1 MTNLQTP
8 FTASLQHDSL
18 TVVHCAEGHFRTL
31 CLIELA
37 KPYSVLLDGQA
48 VACRTRH
55 GHVLIQAPAGSD
67 PADLLNC
74 ISAAVMRHEQRRSL
88 WTKAAGT
95 ASALVLVTAIA
106 ALFTAPGLPTS
117 GFKVN
122 LGLVGLEVL
131 PVLQVPSVAP
141 SHLPMPRGKG
151 AANVVHTP
159 VGVRLANEAN
169 EAREPMVAEPTAA
182 PAQAAHDGWSLPQ
195 SIREGLPAKLQMA
208 AERKLFTV
216 DYSSGHERTLYVFA
230 DPECPN
236 CQRLEPALEA
246 AAKDVNVVVFPVT
259 VIGREKSIASIKPV
273 LCLPPEQRKAAWSK
287 LFDVGHGVM
296 DLGKAAAGGAVAP
309 AGDCDIA
316 GKALGVNEVAYQ
328 HFRIPGTPWVIA
340 DDGRYVSQD
349 VLQNPLKLQAFL
361 NGAEV
366 NHAAQ

>member
-1 MTNLQTP
+1 MTTSQTP
-8 FTASLQHDSL
+8 FTASLQHGSL
-18 TVVHCAEGHFRTL
+18 TLVHSADGRSRTL
-31 CLIELA
+31 GLIELA
-37 KPYSVLLDGQA
+37 RPYSVLLDGQA
-48 VACRTRH
+48 VACKTQH
-55 GHVLIQAPAGSD
+55 GHVLIQAPEGTD
-67 PADLLNC
+67 PTDLLSC
-74 ISAAVMRHEQRRSL
+74 ISTAVAHHKQRRSKL
-88 WTKAAGT
+88 AKIVAAT
-95 ASALVLVTAIA
+95 CAVALVAACA
-106 ALFTAPGLPTS
+106 ALFTAPAFPTA
-117 GFKVN
+117 GFKLN
-122 LGLVGLEVL
+122 FGLVGFEVQ
-131 PVLQVPSVAP
+131 PVVPAQRVPALNTQPPIATALSA
-141 SHLPMPRGKG
+141 MQ
-151 AANVVHTP
+151 
-159 VGVRLANEAN
+159 
-169 EAREPMVAEPTAA
+169 PTELVQAA
-182 PAQAAHDGWSLPQ
+182 PAIEIDQAARDGWPLPQ

-246 AAKDVNVVVFPVT
+246 AAKSFNVIVFPVT

-273 LCLPPEQRKAAWSK
+273 LCLPPEQRKAAWSD

-296 DLGKAAAGGAVAP
+296 DLGKSAAGGAVAP

-349 VLQNPLKLQAFL
+349 VLQNPLKLQAFI